1 MKCLKKT
8 TLDERS
14 HNMWHN
20 AAKRDA
26 ERLLMRN
33 HKAAG
38 AKTRKSKAA
47 MVKGKKRPG
56 QLAKA
61 NGYRP

>member
-1 MKCLKKT
+1 MG
-8 TLDERS
+8 
-14 HNMWHN
+14 HN

-33 HKAAG
+33 HTAAG
-38 AKTRKSKAA
+38 ATTRKSKAA

>member
-1 MKCLKKT
+1 MG
-8 TLDERS
+8 
-14 HNMWHN
+14 HN

-38 AKTRKSKAA
+38 AKTRKSKVAIA
-47 MVKGKKRPG
+47 KGKKRPG
-56 QLAKA
+56 LKSKA

>member
-1 MKCLKKT
+1 MG
-8 TLDERS
+8 
-14 HNMWHN
+14 HN

-47 MVKGKKRPG
+47 MVKGKKRP
-56 QLAKA
+56 A
-61 NGYRP
+61 NWQRPTATARKEVNA